1 MKIGLLI
8 YGSLDTV
15 SGGYLYD
22 RMLVR
27 QLRADGDAVE
37 VVSLPWVGYGRT
49 LLHNFSRSLYQ
60 QLIGADFDLL
70 LQDELN
76 HPSLFWLNRRLKRR
90 VRYPLVSIVH
100 HLRQSEQHPPS
111 LRWLY
116 RWVERRYLQS
126 VDGFIFNSQT
136 TRQDVGR
143 LTGKTSDFSSNR
155 RLPKSDVWQPHVV
168 AYPGGDRFQAT
179 ITEAEIV
186 QRTHE
191 PGPLRVLFVGNL
203 IPRKGLHTLIEA
215 LCQLLSDDWRL
226 DVVGSTAVHPA
237 YTRRVLHNLK
247 QGIALHGPLPDAAL
261 ADLMRRSHVLA
272 VPSQYEGFGIVYLEG
287 MGFGLPAI
295 GTTGGAAKE
304 SITDGVNGYVINA
317 ADTAVLAH
325 HLHHLHQN
333 RDALAAM
340 SLSARQRFLAHP
352 TWAQSMA
359 KVQAFLYEQVKR

>member
-8 YGSLDTV
+8 YGSLGTV

-22 RMLVR
+22 RMLVA
-27 QLRADGDAVE
+27 QLQACGDEVE
-37 VVSLPWVGYGRT
+37 VVSLPWVGYGRA

-60 QLIGADFDLL
+60 RLVSTDFDLL

-76 HPSLFWLNRRLKRR
+76 HPSLFWLNRRLKRQ

-100 HLRQSEQHPPS
+100 HLRQSEQHPPG

-116 RWVERRYLQS
+116 RRIERRYLQS

-136 TRQDVGR
+136 TRREVAR
-143 LTGKTSDFSSNR
+143 LLEETSD
-155 RLPKSDVWQPHVV
+155 VCQPSIV

-215 LCQLLSDDWRL
+215 LCQLPAADWRL
-226 DVVGSTAVHPA
+226 DVVGSTAVHPT
-237 YTRRVLHNLK
+237 YTRRILHNLPT
-247 QGIALHGPLPDAAL
+247 AVTLHGSLPDVAL
-261 ADLMRRSHVLA
+261 AELMRRSHVLA

-304 SITDGVNGYVINA
+304 IITDGVSGYVINA

-359 KVQAFLYEQVKR
+359 TVRAFFREQVRG

>member
-8 YGSLDTV
+8 YGSLGTV

-22 RMLVR
+22 RMLVA
-27 QLRADGDAVE
+27 QLQACGDEVE
-37 VVSLPWVGYGRT
+37 VVSLPWVGYGRA
-49 LLHNFSRSLYQ
+49 LLHNLSRSLYQ
-60 QLIGADFDLL
+60 RLATADFDLL

-76 HPSLFWLNRRLKRR
+76 HPSLFWLNRQIKRH
-90 VRYPLVSIVH
+90 VQYPIVSIVH
-100 HLRQSEQHPPS
+100 HLRQSEQHPPG
-111 LRWLY
+111 LLWLY

-126 VDGFIFNSQT
+126 VDAFIFNSQT
-136 TRQDVGR
+136 TRQEVAR
-143 LTGKTSDFSSNR
+143 LMGET
-155 RLPKSDVWQPHVV
+155 SDVWQPHVV
-168 AYPGGDRFQAT
+168 AHPGGDRFQPV
-179 ITEAEIV
+179 ITEAEIS

-203 IPRKGLHTLIEA
+203 IPRKRLHTLIEA
-215 LCQLLSDDWRL
+215 LCQLPAADWRL
-226 DVVGSTAVHPA
+226 DVVGSTAVHPT
-237 YTRRVLHNLK
+237 YTRRILHNLPT
-247 QGIALHGPLPDAAL
+247 AVTLHGSLPDAAL
-261 ADLMRRSHVLA
+261 AELMRRSHVLA

-304 SITDGVNGYVINA
+304 IITEGVNGYVINA
-317 ADTAVLAH
+317 VDTAVLAH

-359 KVQAFLYEQVKR
+359 KVRGFLGEQVRG